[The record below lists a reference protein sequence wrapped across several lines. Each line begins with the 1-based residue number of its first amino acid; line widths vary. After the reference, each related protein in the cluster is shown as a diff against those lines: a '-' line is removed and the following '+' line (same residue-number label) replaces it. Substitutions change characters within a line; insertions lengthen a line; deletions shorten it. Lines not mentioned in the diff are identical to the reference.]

1 MITNGLYCVLIIDE
15 KIYRKT
21 LILENANY
29 SIGRDHRNKIC
40 LQSKKISRFHANLV
54 RKISPDH
61 RSFSYWL
68 LDGNLK
74 GNRSTNGIFINNQ
87 RCLVQE
93 LEHGDNINL
102 GLEVQMNY
110 YIMDSISDV
119 YKLRSEDF
127 DLTTKVSLEIKTT
140 KENTEYENT
149 EIIRPRDN

>member
-1 MITNGLYCVLIIDE
+1 MITHGLYCVLIIGE

-68 LDGNLK
+68 LDGDLK
-74 GNRSTNGIFINNQ
+74 GSRSTNGIFINNQ

-102 GLEVQMNY
+102 GLEVQMSY
-110 YIMDSISDV
+110 YIMDNISDV

-127 DLTTKVSLEIKTT
+127 DLTAKISSDSKTK
-140 KENTEYENT
+140 TEYDEST
-149 EIIRPRDN
+149 EIIRSIK